1 MDIERKKLELEIKN
15 RMFRQTQELVWYNI
29 HKVGVSFGISKTITV
44 RYGNEEDALKVIE
57 EYKNKHQV
65 EKDNEVKSTTY
76 KMIDLW
82 KKFIYL
88 YGGYGITPKLFGW
101 NLNQSLKDDK
111 RKTD

>member
-1 MDIERKKLELEIKN
+1 
-15 RMFRQTQELVWYNI
+15 
-29 HKVGVSFGISKTITV
+29 
-44 RYGNEEDALKVIE
+44 
-57 EYKNKHQV
+57 V

-82 KKFIYL
+82 KIFTYFF
-88 YGGYGITPKLFGW
+88 GGYGTTPKLFGW